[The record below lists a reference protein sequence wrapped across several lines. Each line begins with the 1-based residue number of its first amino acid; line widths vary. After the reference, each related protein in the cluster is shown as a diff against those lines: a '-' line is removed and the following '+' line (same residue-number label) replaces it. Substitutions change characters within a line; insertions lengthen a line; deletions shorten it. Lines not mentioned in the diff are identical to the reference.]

1 MTPHEHLQNFTDRVV
16 ANLCRISRYPKG
28 LFPHLVFVEE
38 VDGDGNPCY
47 TPYRLKSIRRKPGDC
62 TLINDRTGEKKVSHL
77 REINID
83 WLIAVWNRCT
93 ELSIEQNLWKD
104 HAVEVLRKHTDD
116 EIKIEN
122 FVENHW
128 DNLLLD
134 EENIAAFKDNSAPHE
149 NPLEYPL
156 RLLLDVATHEI
167 SCFEQSGTYDTCAS
181 ALDAL
186 KFDQSE
192 PSKQLWA
199 FAWPINLMY
208 DDVTDQQI
216 LDIYRKGSS
225 RSLINEEDDEQYTV
239 ERMTL
244 DEFIRQINE
253 NDCPFGQQYVRF
265 INIEP

>member
-47 TPYRLKSIRRKPGDC
+47 TPYRLKSIRRKTGDC
-62 TLINDRTGEKKVSHL
+62 TLINDRTDEKTVCPL

-104 HAVEVLRKHTDD
+104 HAVEVLLEHTEAAEM
-116 EIKIEN
+116 EIRD
-122 FVENHW
+122 FVAEHW
-128 DNLLLD
+128 QNLLLD
-134 EENIAAFKDNSAPHE
+134 EENIAAFKGASAPHE

-167 SCFEQSGTYDTCAS
+167 SCFEQSGTYDTCVS
-181 ALDAL
+181 ALNAQ
-186 KFDQSE
+186 KYAHSE
-192 PSKQLWA
+192 SPQQLWD
-199 FAWPINLMY
+199 FA
-208 DDVTDQQI
+208 
-216 LDIYRKGSS
+216 
-225 RSLINEEDDEQYTV
+225 
-239 ERMTL
+239 
-244 DEFIRQINE
+244 
-253 NDCPFGQQYVRF
+253 
-265 INIEP
+265 